1 MINLF
6 RYALLRA
13 FRNMKGNLF
22 PNLTAIG
29 IITISLLLASIFSL
43 IALNFSYFL
52 KRWEEKIGL
61 IVYLKRETP
70 VNEVE
75 EILAKIREL
84 QGVESVKYISP
95 FDAMAFLE
103 DRLGEQK
110 SVLDGIRPKILPP
123 SIEIDLMREYRTS
136 PQIKKLISKIKT
148 IPNIEEV
155 QYGHEW
161 VETFSGLNH
170 LMRLTQWI
178 LGGLLLAA
186 IIFIISN
193 TLQLTISS
201 RREEIEVMKMM
212 GASPAF
218 IQIPFYIEGLV
229 QGLLG
234 AGLAIFLLYLLYEI
248 LLRTLTPLLKG
259 WMSPIPIL
267 FFSGETIVTI
277 LAGGMVLGLL
287 GSFIASMRFLR

>member
-1 MINLF
+1 MIHLF
-6 RYALLRA
+6 RYTLFRA

-29 IITISLLLASIFSL
+29 IIGISLLLVSIFSL

-61 IVYLKRETP
+61 IAYLKRETP

-75 EILAKIREL
+75 AILNRIREL
-84 QGVESVKYISP
+84 PGVESVKYVSP

-103 DRLGEQK
+103 DRLGEQR
-110 SVLDGIRPKILPP
+110 SVLDGIQPKVLPP
-123 SIEIDLMREYRTS
+123 SVEIDLKREYRTS
-136 PQIKKLISKIKT
+136 PQMKELISKMKK
-148 IPNIEEV
+148 IPQIEEV
-155 QYGHEW
+155 QYGQEW

-170 LMRLTQWI
+170 FMHLTQWI
-178 LGGLLLAA
+178 LGGLLFAA
-186 IIFIISN
+186 MIFIISN

-201 RREEIEVMKMM
+201 RKDEIEVMKMM

-218 IQIPFYIEGLV
+218 IRIPFYIEGLI

-234 AGLAIFLLYLLYEI
+234 AGVSVLLLYLLYEI
-248 LLRTLTPLLKG
+248 LLRRLTPLLKG
-259 WMSPIPIL
+259 WMSAVPIL

-277 LAGGMVLGLL
+277 LAGGMVLGLF